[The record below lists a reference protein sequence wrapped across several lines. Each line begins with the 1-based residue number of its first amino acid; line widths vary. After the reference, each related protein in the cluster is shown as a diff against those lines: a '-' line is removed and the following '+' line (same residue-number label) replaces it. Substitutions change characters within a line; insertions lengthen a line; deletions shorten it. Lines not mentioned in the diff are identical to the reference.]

1 MSQHGHTHHI
11 YLDNSA
17 TTAPYTE
24 VILCMGEL
32 MCDTYGN
39 PSSSHSAGRAAKVK
53 VEESRRSISEILRCT
68 PSEVFFT
75 SGGTES
81 DNTVLRSAVEMGVR
95 HIISSPTE
103 HHAITATLK
112 AIEASNAVKLPQNR
126 VRVDYVKINQ
136 YGDVDMDD
144 LEHLL
149 CQSSEKTL
157 VSLMH
162 GNNEIGN
169 IYDINA
175 IGSLCHSHGALY
187 HSDAVQ
193 TMGHFSFDLKNMDVD
208 FLSASAH
215 KFHGP
220 KGIGLLYCK
229 AGTNLP
235 SFILGG
241 MQERGMRSGTE
252 NVPAISGMAL
262 AMQINQKHQDEDLV
276 KILSLKKSLIDSLRE
291 IKGIRF
297 NGRCTQE
304 DSMPTLV
311 SVTLPIKKDSG
322 MTLLALDMAGVC
334 VSAGSACMAGAWQPS
349 GVITALYGE
358 NDPMSDCPTIRFSMC
373 KYNTEEEIDTAV
385 QAVKN
390 IL

>member
-1 MSQHGHTHHI
+1 MPHHGHTHHI

-39 PSSSHSAGRAAKVK
+39 PSSSHSAGQAAKVK
-53 VEESRRSISEILRCT
+53 VETSRRKIADILGAT
-68 PSEVFFT
+68 PSEIFFT

-81 DNTVLRSAVEMGVR
+81 DNTVLRSAVKMGVKR
-95 HIISSPTE
+95 IISSHTE
-103 HHAITATLK
+103 HHAITATLEDLL
-112 AIEASNAVKLPQNR
+112 AENSVKTPENHITVQYLT
-126 VRVDYVKINQ
+126 INQ
-136 YGDVDMDD
+136 QGDVDLSE

-149 CQSSEKTL
+149 SQSKEKTL

-169 IYDINA
+169 VYDINA
-175 IGSLCHSHGALY
+175 IGSLCHKYGALY
-187 HSDAVQ
+187 HTDAVQ
-193 TMGHFSFDLKNMDVD
+193 TMGHFSFDLKNTDID

-215 KFHGP
+215 KYHGP
-220 KGIGLLYCK
+220 KGIGLLYAK

-252 NVPAISGMAL
+252 NVPAILGMAL
-262 AMQINQKHQDEDLV
+262 AMEINQRNHDEDLK
-276 KILSLKKSLIDSLRE
+276 KISELKEYLISKLGT
-291 IKGIRF
+291 IKDIRF
-297 NGRCTQE
+297 NGRCTQK

-322 MTLLALDMAGVC
+322 MVLLAMDMAGVC
-334 VSAGSACMAGAWQPS
+334 VSAGSACMAGAWKPS
-349 GVITALYGE
+349 EVITALYGNE
-358 NDPMSDCPTIRFSMC
+358 DPMAGCPTIRFSLC
-373 KYNTEEEIDTAV
+373 KYNSEEEIDTAV
-385 QAVKN
+385 EALKN